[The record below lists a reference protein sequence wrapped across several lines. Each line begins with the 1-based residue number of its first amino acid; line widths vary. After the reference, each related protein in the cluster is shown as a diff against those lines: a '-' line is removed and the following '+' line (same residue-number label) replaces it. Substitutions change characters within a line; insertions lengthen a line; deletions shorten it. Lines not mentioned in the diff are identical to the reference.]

1 MEYKLDNIKLR
12 PDESESRLHDMAV
25 KKLGHEP
32 AYFRIVKKSLD
43 ARDKKNIFWLY
54 SIVFSDD
61 VPPEKAPL
69 KKLKNPPSVAIIGSG
84 PAGLLCAIQLIAR
97 GIKPVIIERGA
108 PVEDRRVAVNEFMY
122 NGNLD
127 DNCNVQFGEG
137 GAGAFSDGKLN
148 TGTKDPYNAKVLE
161 TFVHFGAPREI
172 LYSNKPHVGSDILY
186 NVLKN
191 VRKYI
196 LCNGGEYMFNTR
208 LSSIK
213 VRDGKLTGIQ
223 VIDVR
228 SGLITDLRF
237 DAVVLAIGHSARDTF
252 EMLNRKGVYMEP
264 RAFAVGVRIEH
275 VQEDISRA
283 QYGAMAKY
291 LPAAD
296 YKAVS
301 HASERNV
308 FTFCMCPGGIVIPA
322 ASEFGGIVTNG
333 MSNHARDG
341 RNSNSALMVQME
353 LSDFGEGLFAGMEF
367 QRSIERK
374 AYAAGG
380 RNYMAPVQ
388 RVGDFL
394 AGRCSDH
401 FGSVK
406 PSYACGT
413 VFAPMEEVL
422 PDTVTNAL
430 KLAIPDID
438 KRIKGFANP
447 DAILTGVESRF
458 SSPVRITRKENGES
472 VSVAGLYPC
481 GEGSGYS
488 GGITSSA
495 ADGIGCAEKIFKKY
509 DKS

>member
-1 MEYKLDNIKLR
+1 MEYRLDNIKLN
-12 PDESESRLHDMAV
+12 PEESESKLHDLAV

-32 AYFRIVKKSLD
+32 AYFRIIKKSLD

-54 SIVFSDD
+54 SIVFSDE
-61 VPPEKAPL
+61 VPAEPAPQ
-69 KKLKNPPSVAIIGSG
+69 KKLANPPAVAIIGSG
-84 PAGLLCAIQLIAR
+84 PAGLLCATELIAH

-108 PVEDRRVAVNEFMY
+108 PVEDRRLAVREFMI

-148 TGTKDPYNAKVLE
+148 TGTKDANNSKVLE
-161 TFVHFGAPREI
+161 TFAHFGAPREI

-191 VRKYI
+191 IRKFI
-196 LCNGGEYMFNTR
+196 LCNGGTYMFNTR
-208 LSSIK
+208 LTGIK
-213 VRDGKLTGIQ
+213 VRDGKLQSIQ
-223 VIDVR
+223 VLDVR
-228 SGLITDLRF
+228 SGLQKDLRY

-252 EMLNRKGVYMEP
+252 EMLHRKGVYMEP
-264 RAFAVGVRIEH
+264 RSFAVGVRIEH

-283 QYGAMAKY
+283 QYGPMSKY

-301 HASERNV
+301 HASERSV
-308 FTFCMCPGGIVIPA
+308 FTFCMCPGGVVMPA
-322 ASEFGGIVTNG
+322 ASEFGGVVTNG
-333 MSNHARDG
+333 MSNNARDG
-341 RNSNSALMVQME
+341 RNANAALMVQMG
-353 LSDFGEGLFAGMEF
+353 LADFGEGLFAGMEF
-367 QRSIERK
+367 QRSLERK

-380 RNYMAPVQ
+380 RSYKAPVQ

-394 AGRCSDH
+394 AGRCSDR

-406 PSYACGT
+406 PTYSCGT
-413 VFAPMEEVL
+413 VFAPMEEIL
-422 PDTVTNAL
+422 PDSVTQAL
-430 KLAIPDID
+430 RLAIPDID
-438 KRIKGFANP
+438 KRIKGFASP
-447 DAILTGVESRF
+447 DALLTAVESRF
-458 SSPVRITRKENGES
+458 SSPVRITRKDSGES
-472 VSVAGLYPC
+472 VSVSGLFPC

-495 ADGIGCAEKIFKKY
+495 ADGIGTADKIFRMY
-509 DKS
+509 DKY